1 MKRIALTTALAALL
15 LAPLPGLDRASADAA
30 GELHL
35 RLERSSPEAD
45 ATVSSPS
52 ELRLWFSQ
60 VPQESSTSARIIQG
74 DAPVD
79 VLGEMAQDPDDPK
92 VFAAPFTAPLA
103 PGSYLVAWRTMAA
116 DGHVVRGEFGFSVTA
131 D

>member
-1 MKRIALTTALAALL
+1 V
-15 LAPLPGLDRASADAA
+15 P
-30 GELHL
+30 
-35 RLERSSPEAD
+35 
-45 ATVSSPS
+45 SPS

-79 VLGEMAQDPDDPK
+79 VMGGLAQDPDDPK
-92 VFAAPFTAPLA
+92 VFAAPFTTPLA